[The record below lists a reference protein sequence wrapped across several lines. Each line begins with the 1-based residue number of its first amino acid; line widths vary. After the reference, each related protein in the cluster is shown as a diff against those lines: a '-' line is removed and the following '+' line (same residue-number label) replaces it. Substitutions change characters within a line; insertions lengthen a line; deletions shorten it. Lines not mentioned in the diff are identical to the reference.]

1 MLHNLN
7 FACPI
12 ITTYITDCY
21 IRPARLFIIGG
32 GEILPKEGKTQG
44 DPTALRAYAF
54 GILPLTHFLLE
65 FISTNY
71 LVLKRLPLLTILQSL
86 VNWLVL
92 ETSGENYQFLAQ
104 SMVTSQKLVKEDAV
118 IGINEYRKEYVKDLI
133 NDWNNQIVMLSS
145 IAESQPQIAYS
156 AFVSGFKSKLN
167 YFMRTISSI
176 SQFLYPGFD

>member
-92 ETSGENYQFLAQ
+92 ETSGENYQFLAR
-104 SMVTSQKLVKEDAV
+104 SMVTSQKLQNH
-118 IGINEYRKEYVKDLI
+118 I
-133 NDWNNQIVMLSS
+133 
-145 IAESQPQIAYS
+145 
-156 AFVSGFKSKLN
+156 
-167 YFMRTISSI
+167 
-176 SQFLYPGFD
+176 